1 MTKEGSS
8 QKNNMDK
15 VNISLIKGMSANGK
29 LGMGRGRPPD
39 VNCYLSTYFEL
50 RRKSIKT
57 CRETQK
63 IFMVHCLPLFQS

>member
-39 VNCYLSTYFEL
+39 VNCYLSTYFEGRVYKL
-50 RRKSIKT
+50 A
-57 CRETQK
+57 
-63 IFMVHCLPLFQS
+63 